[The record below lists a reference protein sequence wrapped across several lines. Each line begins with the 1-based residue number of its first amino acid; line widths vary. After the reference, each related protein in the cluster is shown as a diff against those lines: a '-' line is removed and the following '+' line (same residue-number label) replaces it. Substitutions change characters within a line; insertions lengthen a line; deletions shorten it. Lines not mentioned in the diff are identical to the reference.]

1 MHYHVLQSS
10 IISVHQT
17 NWDNHIL
24 EKELFAGR
32 YQAKDGPMRHASLG
46 LD

>member
-1 MHYHVLQSS
+1 MRYHVLQSS

-24 EKELFAGR
+24 EKELSAGR
-32 YQAKDGPMRHASLG
+32 YQAEDEPIRHASLG